1 MSWISLNNQP
11 CLTRSIV
18 IDLNPDKYNERLH
31 FYAFMVNL
39 IRYNGSCN
47 TFDDLVEYVFRVKWK
62 T

>member
-31 FYAFMVNL
+31 FSAFMVNL
-39 IRYNGSCN
+39 NRYNGSCN
-47 TFDDLVEYVFRVKWK
+47 TFDDLVEFDSE
-62 T
+62 